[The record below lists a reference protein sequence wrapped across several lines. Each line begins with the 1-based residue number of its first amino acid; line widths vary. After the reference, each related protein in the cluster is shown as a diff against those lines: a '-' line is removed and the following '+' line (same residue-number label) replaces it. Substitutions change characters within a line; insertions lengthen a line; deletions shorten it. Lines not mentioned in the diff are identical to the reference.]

1 MKKQKQ
7 IIISKIIKQIRTK
20 DLLVLYV
27 LGVSLNSLDHGL
39 V

>member
-20 DLLVLYV
+20 DLLVLHV